1 MSTATISLVDFLIIV
16 PLKEEREAVLAHLG
30 NARRLPP
37 DEQDVR
43 VYYQTDLA
51 TQLADGQAGSYRVI
65 VTSPLGMGR
74 VEAATATADAI
85 RRWQPR
91 YVLLVGIAGGDPDE
105 VGLGDVLIAE
115 QFVDYELAKRTDED
129 TKPHPEQPPANPR
142 EYALHNSVRRVNE
155 RTRYQTF
162 RADPRLYGA
171 AQHLIGWEKA
181 VREARP
187 DAGMPS
193 THTGIVISGDKVQ
206 AATGALAPYKADWP
220 KLIGVEME
228 AAGVAAAAWE
238 AVSKPGV
245 LMVRGVSDLA
255 DAKKGSSRVKKWRPY
270 ACDVAAAFAVSFLRD
285 GPVPLRAPM
294 QAAAPTN
301 PAPQNQAPTQPTTTP
316 SMQIRGAGNIVGI
329 GAVGGTNHQIHVTIN
344 QGTSTPGP
352 VVEPQPVRTTSGP
365 VVEPTPVRTTS
376 GPWPTTAS
384 LRKVLQQVLRLDTDM
399 DAFCL
404 DYFPHVKRRF
414 SDGMDTEKKRS
425 LLLEKEDSAR
435 IWAELQT
442 AEPTACRKYA
452 HLIVMEG

>member
-1 MSTATISLVDFLIIV
+1 M
-16 PLKEEREAVLAHLG
+16 LAHLG

-43 VYYQTDLA
+43 VYYQADLA
-51 TQLADGQAGSYRVI
+51 TQLADGLAGSYRVI

-115 QFVDYELAKRTDED
+115 QFVDYELQKITDD
-129 TKPHPEQPPANPR
+129 GAR
-142 EYALHNSVRRVNE
+142 L
-155 RTRYQTF
+155 RYQTF

-171 AQHLIGWEKA
+171 AQHLSGWETA
-181 VREARP
+181 VRVARP
-187 DAGMPS
+187 DTGTPT

-206 AATGALAPYKADWP
+206 AATDALAPYKADWP

-301 PAPQNQAPTQPTTTP
+301 PAPQSQAPTQPTTAPNT
-316 SMQIRGAGNIVGI
+316 QIQGTGNIVGI
-329 GAVGGTNHQIHVTIN
+329 GAIGGTNHQIHVTVN
-344 QGTSTPGP
+344 QGTNAAQQA
-352 VVEPQPVRTTSGP
+352 VEPTKVRTTL
-365 VVEPTPVRTTS
+365 
-376 GPWPTTAS
+376 GPWPTTGS
-384 LRKVLQQVLRLDTDM
+384 LRKVLQQVLRTDS
-399 DAFCL
+399 DLNAFCL
-404 DYFPHVKRRF
+404 DYFPQVKRLF
-414 SDGMDTEKKRS
+414 AAGMDTEQKRS

>member
-1 MSTATISLVDFLIIV
+1 MSTATTSLVDFLIIA

-43 VYYQTDLA
+43 VYYQADVA
-51 TQLADGQAGSYRVI
+51 TQLADGAAGSYRVI

-115 QFVDYELAKRTDED
+115 QFVDYELQKITDD
-129 TKPHPEQPPANPR
+129 GAR
-142 EYALHNSVRRVNE
+142 L
-155 RTRYQTF
+155 RYQTF

-171 AQHLIGWEKA
+171 AQHLSGWEAA
-181 VREARP
+181 VRVARP
-187 DAGMPS
+187 DAGTPG

-206 AATGALAPYKADWP
+206 AATDALAPYKADWP

-285 GPVPLRAPM
+285 GPVPLRFPM

-301 PAPQNQAPTQPTTTP
+301 PAPQSQAPTQPTTAPNT
-316 SMQIRGAGNIVGI
+316 QIQGTGNIVGI
-329 GAVGGTNHQIHVTIN
+329 GAIGGINHQIHVTVN
-344 QGTSTPGP
+344 QGSNAAQQAG
-352 VVEPQPVRTTSGP
+352 
-365 VVEPTPVRTTS
+365 EPTPVRTTS
-376 GPWPTTAS
+376 GPWPTTGS
-384 LRKVLQQVLRLDTDM
+384 LRKVLQQVLRTDS
-399 DAFCL
+399 DLNAFCL
-404 DYFPHVKRRF
+404 DYFPQVKRLF
-414 SDGMDTEKKRS
+414 SSGMDTEQKRS